1 MDETKLREYL
11 AQNDEEFRQ
20 LSQQH
25 REFDQQ
31 LEALIQKPYPSEDD
45 QLRETI
51 LKKKKLALKD
61 QMQMRINQYVAQQAS
76 G

>member
-11 AQNDEEFRQ
+11 SQNDEEFRQ

-25 REFDQQ
+25 QEFDQQ
-31 LEALIQKPYPSEDD
+31 LEVLIQKPYPTEDD
-45 QLRETI
+45 QVQETI

-61 QMQMRINQYVAQQAS
+61 QMQMRINRYVAQQAS

>member
-20 LSQQH
+20 LSEQH
-25 REFDQQ
+25 REFDRQ
-31 LEALIQKPYPSEDD
+31 LEELIQKPYPNPDD
-45 QLRETI
+45 QLRETY

-61 QMQMRINQYVAQQAS
+61 QMQMRIHQYAAQHAS